1 MSLFL
6 WMTSVFHNCRPKDCF
21 LDADGGTDHTLK
33 IPYEKCGVAEDEE
46 GFLSQVVVVQHDDWL
61 IFPGDL
67 AFSLQCRRSG
77 DKVVKDKDVNKIT
90 IYVGAFNQMNLSAS
104 SKYVNY
110 VVH

>member
-1 MSLFL
+1 
-6 WMTSVFHNCRPKDCF
+6 MTSVFPNCRPKDCF
-21 LDADGGTDHTLK
+21 LDAEGGTDHTLK

-77 DKVVKDKDVNKIT
+77 DKV
-90 IYVGAFNQMNLSAS
+90 S
-104 SKYVNY
+104 SKGVNETTNY
-110 VVH
+110 PFIFTIFGILLHNILLKIV

>member
-1 MSLFL
+1 
-6 WMTSVFHNCRPKDCF
+6 MTSVFHICRPKDCF

-67 AFSLQCRRSG
+67 AFSLQCRRTG
-77 DKVVKDKDVNKIT
+77 DKVVKV
-90 IYVGAFNQMNLSAS
+90 SA
-104 SKYVNY
+104 KLPIDFHNFW
-110 VVH
+110 HPP